1 MKKIILLGL
10 LIASASTPALAI
22 SRYNSMSMT
31 CAEAKATI
39 NRERAVIMRYPA
51 RRTSK
56 MTLYDRYVADS
67 RACDVG
73 YYADQD
79 YLPTKDRASCPVYIC
94 RPTSDLEDELL
105 IFRRR

>member
-1 MKKIILLGL
+1 MKKIALLCL
-10 LIASASTPALAI
+10 LIVSASTPALAI

-31 CAEAKATI
+31 CAEARSVI

-51 RRTSK
+51 KRTPK

-67 RACDVG
+67 GACDVG

-94 RPTSDLEDELL
+94 RPATDLDDDDL
-105 IFRRR
+105 IFRR

>member
-1 MKKIILLGL
+1 MKNIVLLGL
-10 LIASASTPALAI
+10 LIASAATPALAI

-31 CAEAKATI
+31 CAEAKAVI

-51 RRTSK
+51 RRTPN

-67 RACDVG
+67 NACDNG
-73 YYADQD
+73 YYAEQD

-94 RPTSDLEDELL
+94 RPTTDLDDDEL
-105 IFRRR
+105 IFRR

>member
-1 MKKIILLGL
+1 MKNFILLGL
-10 LIASASTPALAI
+10 LITSAATPALAI

-31 CAEAKATI
+31 CAEARAVI

-51 RRTSK
+51 RRTPN

-67 RACDVG
+67 GACDMG
-73 YYADQD
+73 FYAYQD

-94 RPTSDLEDELL
+94 RPATDLDDDDL
-105 IFRRR
+105 IFRR

>member
-1 MKKIILLGL
+1 MKKFILLGL
-10 LIASASTPALAI
+10 LVTSAATPAFAI

-31 CAEAKATI
+31 CAEARAVI

-51 RRTSK
+51 RRTPN

-67 RACDVG
+67 GACDLG
-73 YYADQD
+73 FYAYQD

-94 RPTSDLEDELL
+94 RPSTDLDDDDL
-105 IFRRR
+105 IFPR

>member
-10 LIASASTPALAI
+10 LITSVATPALAI

-31 CAEAKATI
+31 CAEARAVI

-51 RRTSK
+51 KRTQK

-67 RACDVG
+67 GACDQG
-73 YYADQD
+73 FYAYQD

-94 RPTSDLEDELL
+94 RPTTDLDDDDL
-105 IFRRR
+105 IFRR

>member
-1 MKKIILLGL
+1 MKKFILLGL
-10 LIASASTPALAI
+10 LVTSAATPALAI

-31 CAEAKATI
+31 CAEARAVI

-51 RRTSK
+51 RRTAN

-67 RACDVG
+67 GACDMG
-73 YYADQD
+73 FYAYQD

-94 RPTSDLEDELL
+94 RPATDLDDDDL
-105 IFRRR
+105 IFRR

>member
-1 MKKIILLGL
+1 MKNFILLGL
-10 LIASASTPALAI
+10 LVTSAATPALAI

-31 CAEAKATI
+31 CAEARAVI

-51 RRTSK
+51 RRTPN

-67 RACDVG
+67 GACDMG
-73 YYADQD
+73 FYAYQD

-94 RPTSDLEDELL
+94 RPATDLDDDDL
-105 IFRRR
+105 IFRR

>member
-1 MKKIILLGL
+1 MKKIVLLSL
-10 LIASASTPALAI
+10 AIISASTPALAI

-31 CAEAKATI
+31 CAEARATI

-51 RRTSK
+51 KRTPK

-67 RACDVG
+67 RSCDVG
-73 YYADQD
+73 FYADQD

-94 RPTSDLEDELL
+94 RPATDFDDDTL
-105 IFRRR
+105 IFRR

>member
-10 LIASASTPALAI
+10 LVTSVATPALAI

-31 CAEAKATI
+31 CAEARTVI

-51 RRTSK
+51 KRTPK

-67 RACDVG
+67 GACDQG
-73 YYADQD
+73 FYAYQD

-94 RPTSDLEDELL
+94 RPMTDLDDDDL
-105 IFRRR
+105 IFRR